1 MAYTTID
8 NPADYFN
15 TVLYTGN
22 GGTQSITGVGFQPD
36 WLFIKSRGST
46 GNGRIHDVVRGVDKQ
61 LYTSLT
67 NAEYTYSPNTGVTS
81 FDSDGFSLG
90 SDIGQNTNTETY
102 VAWNWLAGGS
112 ASSNSDGSITSSV
125 SANTTAGFSIVT
137 YTGTGSSA
145 TIGHGLS
152 STPQVVL
159 IKCRSDATNW
169 HMYHSSVTTADNQV
183 MYLDLTNALSTLTT
197 SSFDVSEFSSSVF
210 GLNTN
215 DAVNGSGRTYVAYCF
230 AEKQGY
236 SKFGSYTGNG
246 DADGTFIYT
255 GFKPAWVLVKKT
267 DGANA
272 WHLFDN
278 KRNTFNPNDRG
289 LFPNTSDAEN
299 TGNGIDFLSN
309 GFKFRST
316 DGGYNNGGYLYM
328 VFAEAPFA
336 TAGTKAAGTAR

>member
-8 NPADYFN
+8 NPFKNFN
-15 TVLYTGN
+15 TVLWTGN
-22 GGTQSITGVGFQPD
+22 GSTQSVTGVGFQPD
-36 WLFIKSRGST
+36 WIWGKNRDDT
-46 GNGRIHDVVRGVDKQ
+46 NAHWVNDVIRGVDIR
-61 LYTSLT
+61 LVPNLT
-67 NAEYTYSPNTGVTS
+67 DAEDNPGTDIVTS

-90 SDIGQNTNTETY
+90 SNTEGNKSSDKY
-102 VAWNWLAGGS
+102 VAWNWLAGGT

>member
-8 NPADYFN
+8 NPFKNFN
-15 TVLYTGN
+15 TVLYN
-22 GGTQSITGVGFQPD
+22 GDGTNSNAITGVGFQPD
-36 WLFIKSRGST
+36 WVWCKNRDATKSHMLADS
-46 GNGRIHDVVRGVDKQ
+46 VRGTGLALFSDQTAVDN
-61 LYTSLT
+61 SA
-67 NAEYTYSPNTGVTS
+67 NNVNS
-81 FDSDGFSLG
+81 FDSDGFTLG
-90 SDIGQNTNTETY
+90 NDNTANTSSNAH
-102 VAWNWLAGGS
+102 VSWNWLAGGS